1 MNKRYFI
8 TGTDTGVGKTIAT
21 AALARIFPHCGVC
34 KPIQTGYPQDQDL
47 LFVQK
52 QAKLKSAQIYN
63 PLHFTKPLAPQQAA
77 LEDKQPPIDTKK
89 LVKNVLDF
97 CAQFEIS
104 FIEGAGGL
112 YVPIGEKYFML
123 DLLKDL
129 KAATILVCRAGLG
142 TINHT
147 LLSIEALRRK
157 RVKIKGLIFNQT
169 TPPDISARENPQII
183 QKISGLPIL
192 GIFPYQKKL
201 NVIKL
206 SNLVRDIPKFCKNE
220 SSEIAPAEISLPK
233 RL

>member
-1 MNKRYFI
+1 MKKCYFI
-8 TGTDTGVGKTIAT
+8 TGTDTGVGKTIA
-21 AALARIFPHCGVC
+21 AAVLARTFPHCGVC
-34 KPIQTGYPQDQDL
+34 KSIQTGYPQDQDL

-52 QAKLKSAQIYN
+52 QAGLKTAQIYN

-77 LEDKQPPIDTKK
+77 REDKLPPINTRK
-89 LVKNVLDF
+89 LVKNILDF

-112 YVPIGEKYFML
+112 YVPISEKYFML

-129 KAATILVCRAGLG
+129 KAEIILVCRAGLG

-169 TPPDISARENPQII
+169 TPPDISAPENPQII
-183 QKISGLPIL
+183 QKISGLPVL

-201 NVIKL
+201 NLTKL
-206 SNLVRDIPKFCKNE
+206 FVSVSD
-220 SSEIAPAEISLPK
+220 
-233 RL
+233 

>member
-1 MNKRYFI
+1 MKKRYFI
-8 TGTDTGVGKTIAT
+8 TGTDTGVGKTVAT
-21 AALARIFPHCGVC
+21 AVLARTFPCCGVC

-52 QAKLKSAQIYN
+52 QAKLKTAQIYN
-63 PLHFTKPLAPQQAA
+63 PLRFTKPLAPQQAA
-77 LEDKQPPIDTKK
+77 LKDRQPPINPKK
-89 LVKNVLDF
+89 LVKNILNF

-129 KAATILVCRAGLG
+129 KAETILVCRAGLG
-142 TINHT
+142 TVNHT

-157 RVKIKGLIFNQT
+157 HIKIKGLIFNQT

-183 QKISGLPIL
+183 QKINGLPIL

-201 NVIKL
+201 NIAKL
-206 SNLVRDIPKFCKNE
+206 SVYLND
-220 SSEIAPAEISLPK
+220 
-233 RL
+233 